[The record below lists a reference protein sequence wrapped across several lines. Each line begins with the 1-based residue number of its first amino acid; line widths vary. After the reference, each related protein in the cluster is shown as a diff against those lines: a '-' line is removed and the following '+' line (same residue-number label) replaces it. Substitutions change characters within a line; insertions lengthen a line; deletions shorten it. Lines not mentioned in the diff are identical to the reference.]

1 MRNILAAI
9 ALGFLTLALGLTFA
23 LVVLGSQPEPSH
35 QLKNGYWP
43 FTVEL
48 AVYDR

>member
-1 MRNILAAI
+1 MRNVFVAI
-9 ALGFLTLALGLTFA
+9 AIVFLTLAVGLTFA
-23 LVVLGSQPEPSH
+23 LVVLGSQPDPSH

-48 AVYDR
+48 SVQDR